1 MCNAG
6 AGYGM
11 ALLAAYSCGQITSL
25 SEIANQSVSIKER
38 FEPRKYNAELYA
50 KKNINNIFEYMMQ

>member
-1 MCNAG
+1 
-6 AGYGM
+6 M